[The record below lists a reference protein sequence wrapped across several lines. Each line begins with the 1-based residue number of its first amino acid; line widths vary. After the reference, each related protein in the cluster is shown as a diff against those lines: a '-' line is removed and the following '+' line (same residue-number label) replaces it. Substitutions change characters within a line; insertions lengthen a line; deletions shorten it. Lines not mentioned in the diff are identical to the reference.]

1 MNKIIFYKLYHV
13 LQIFIFHTY
22 LTELIYLIIMKLHK
36 TLVFP
41 ELKIFSSEKYTKRKT
56 KADKAFTSYNTLNSI
71 SVLIS

>member
-41 ELKIFSSEKYTKRKT
+41 ELKIFSSEKYTKK
-56 KADKAFTSYNTLNSI
+56 NEG
-71 SVLIS
+71 